1 MPIFKQK
8 NTKKL
13 SVNKNS
19 ITTLDSKHTE
29 LTEEFENDLKIILP
43 RLKNEKKILNNKL
56 LNTKLLI
63 DERIDLQEQLNIINK
78 TIKDIKFK
86 KKQYYLQNSKYIF
99 DYFENKKQITN
110 CTTQTKKIAC
120 FFNIKSHDNINNIT
134 SINNLNVQKYLN
146 NVDEGFIDINN

>member
-86 KKQYYLQNSKYIF
+86 KKTILF
-99 DYFENKKQITN
+99 
-110 CTTQTKKIAC
+110 TK
-120 FFNIKSHDNINNIT
+120 F
-134 SINNLNVQKYLN
+134 
-146 NVDEGFIDINN
+146 

>member
-29 LTEEFENDLKIILP
+29 LIEEFENDLKIVLP
-43 RLKNEKKILNNKL
+43 RLKNEKKLINTKL

-63 DERIDLQEQLNIINK
+63 DKKIKLKKHINK
-78 TIKDIKFK
+78 IK
-86 KKQYYLQNSKYIF
+86 KKIK
-99 DYFENKKQITN
+99 
-110 CTTQTKKIAC
+110 
-120 FFNIKSHDNINNIT
+120 NIK
-134 SINNLNVQKYLN
+134 
-146 NVDEGFIDINN
+146 

>member
-29 LTEEFENDLKIILP
+29 LIEEFENDLKIVLP
-43 RLKNEKKILNNKL
+43 RLKNEKKLINTKL

-63 DERIDLQEQLNIINK
+63 DEQINLQEHLNIISK
-78 TIKDIKFK
+78 KIKDIK
-86 KKQYYLQNSKYIF
+86 
-99 DYFENKKQITN
+99 
-110 CTTQTKKIAC
+110 
-120 FFNIKSHDNINNIT
+120 
-134 SINNLNVQKYLN
+134 
-146 NVDEGFIDINN
+146 